1 MQMSLE
7 AQGTRTPASPAGLG
21 RVYRASHICLEGWGQ
36 STISKGLRGTKSRG
50 SRQKMQEQETQR
62 QGWWTEVRGNRAG
75 KTAGASMGGSYPE
88 LRIPVGREVPLRV
101 SEHRCNPV
109 RAVFQIHP
117 SCSGDVSG
125 PSCSGD
131 VT

>member
-1 MQMSLE
+1 
-7 AQGTRTPASPAGLG
+7 
-21 RVYRASHICLEGWGQ
+21 
-36 STISKGLRGTKSRG
+36 
-50 SRQKMQEQETQR
+50 MQEQETQR

-75 KTAGASMGGSYPE
+75 KTAGASMGGWYPE